1 MLLLQLVALAGMKY
15 PAPHPKHAE
24 PDANE
29 DLPISQVVHVEFD
42 EAPTAAEDV
51 PASQLLQS
59 EDPATGVNFPAMHCV
74 HEEEP
79 GPE

>member
-1 MLLLQLVALAGMKY
+1 MLHAVELAGVKY
-15 PAPHPKHAE
+15 PAGHPTHAE
-24 PDANE
+24 LDANE

-42 EAPTAAEDV
+42 EAPSAAEDV

>member
-1 MLLLQLVALAGMKY
+1 MLHAVELAGVKY
-15 PAPHPKHAE
+15 PAGHPTHAE
-24 PDANE
+24 LPDANE

-59 EDPATGVNFPAMHCV
+59 EDPATGVNFPAMHSV